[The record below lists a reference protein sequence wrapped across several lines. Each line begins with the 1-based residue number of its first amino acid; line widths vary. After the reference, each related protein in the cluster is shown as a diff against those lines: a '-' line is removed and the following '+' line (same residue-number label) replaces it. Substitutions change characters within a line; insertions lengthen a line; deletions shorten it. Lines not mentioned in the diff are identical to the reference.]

1 MSQTTTGTDQLMT
14 IGAFARRSRLSL
26 KALRLYDELELLRPA
41 TVDEWTSY
49 RYYREDQLERARLI
63 GLLRRLDMPLERI
76 AQVLELG
83 APEQVDEIGRFWR
96 EVEGSVAVKRRLVAY
111 LERYLEGRG
120 DTMYEV
126 RTRQVP
132 EQQVLTVSRNV
143 RQPELQPFLMEAMS
157 DLPRA
162 LEGTR
167 AKTDS
172 HCFAIYHGVVSAD
185 SDGPVEVCLPFEGQI
200 EAPAGTRI
208 RIEPAHN
215 EAFTTITLAQCVFP
229 GILEAYDAVSSFID
243 RQGME
248 PIGSPREVYF
258 VEHEKVAEND
268 PFCDIAWPAS
278 PARKGA
284 AVTV

>member
-1 MSQTTTGTDQLMT
+1 MSQTTTGMDQLMT
-14 IGAFARRSRLSL
+14 IGAFSRRSRLSL

-41 TVDEWTSY
+41 SVDERTSY

-76 AQVLELG
+76 AQVLELS
-83 APEQVDEIGRFWR
+83 APGQVDEIGRFWR

-126 RTRQVP
+126 HTRQIP
-132 EQQVLTVSRNV
+132 DQQVLTMSRHV
-143 RQPELQPFLMEAMS
+143 RQPELEAFLMEAMS
-157 DLPRA
+157 GLPSM
-162 LEGTR
+162 LEGTT
-167 AKTDS
+167 AKTDW

-185 SDGPVEVCLPFEGQI
+185 SDGPVEVCLPFEGNI
-200 EAPAGTRI
+200 EAPSGTQV
-208 RIEPAHN
+208 RIEPAHQ

-229 GILEAYDAVSSFID
+229 GILEAYDAVRTFID
-243 RQGME
+243 KNAME

-268 PFCDIAWPAS
+268 PFCDVAWPAS
-278 PARKGA
+278 PARRQ
-284 AVTV
+284 